1 MQNFYLD
8 IPCIQYHT
16 GWKLGALL
24 NAKFQVC
31 SCNIYSVFNVYEFL
45 SVSVKWCHCKIC
57 IYQITFFKRS
67 RTSARTVSG
76 QNRSWSD
83 KICKNIVMKITLHR
97 LGLNTDVKRSKRC
110 ELRYF
115 DCMANTHNCTQA
127 GFFITFYESFD
138 KSQTCKIIMVIWRYL
153 WRGMTWLLR
162 EERRREKL
170 RQWYQI
176 FISVLSYSYR
186 QNSSLH
192 LLISWYF
199 IILYQ
204 DVSVVSNINI
214 NSQSYFSKGS
224 RWSLQKCSLR
234 SSQRW
239 L

>member
-1 MQNFYLD
+1 
-8 IPCIQYHT
+8 
-16 GWKLGALL
+16 
-24 NAKFQVC
+24 
-31 SCNIYSVFNVYEFL
+31 
-45 SVSVKWCHCKIC
+45 
-57 IYQITFFKRS
+57 
-67 RTSARTVSG
+67 
-76 QNRSWSD
+76 
-83 KICKNIVMKITLHR
+83 MKITLHR

-115 DCMANTHNCTQA
+115 DCTANTHNCTQA
-127 GFFITFYESFD
+127 GFFITFYESLD
-138 KSQTCKIIMVIWRYL
+138 KSQTCKIIMVIRRYL

-199 IILYQ
+199 IILFQ